1 MSDWD
6 FLYEMKDPG
15 YSEAEIQDA
24 MASGVAR
31 WEWAYIEKQERKAEW
46 EKLKSLRDAGTMSR
60 EELKKRKVIISPH
73 AGICEGA
80 VGQLAALP

>member
-1 MSDWD
+1 
-6 FLYEMKDPG
+6 MKDRG

-46 EKLKSLRDAGTMSR
+46 EKLKSLRDAGTISR
-60 EELKKRKVIISPH
+60 EELKKHKVIISPH
-73 AGICEGA
+73 AGICEGS
-80 VGQLAALP
+80 VGQLAVLS